1 MLLHRASLAALMTLA
16 LTACGGGEEAADE
29 ESGNRVAVAE
39 AESSGSEASGTASEP
54 EPAARAV
61 VDPLGFQALIGYL
74 PEPRDGFSGAEPKGS
89 TTSLPDYKVTVVSRD
104 YSKAGAEGEPQ
115 SSITI
120 QITDGGFSE
129 AVSAPF
135 QMMSMMSHES
145 TEGYQ
150 KGVTIGGQPGY
161 ETWDNGSRRTELNV
175 LVGGRFMLQLS
186 GSQVEPEA
194 LRAWAESIDLSGLA
208 DQG

>member
-1 MLLHRASLAALMTLA
+1 MFLRRVSLAALMTLA
-16 LTACGGGEEAADE
+16 LAACGDD

-39 AESSGSEASGTASEP
+39 PESASASGDEGDGDGGAS
-54 EPAARAV
+54 EPAARTP

-74 PEPRDGFSGAEPKGS
+74 PEPRAGFAAADPQGS
-89 TTSLPDYKVTVVSRD
+89 TTSLPEYKVTIVSRD
-104 YSKAGAEGEPQ
+104 YRKPGAEGDPEA
-115 SSITI
+115 SVTI

-161 ETWDNGSRRTELNV
+161 ETWDNRSRRAELNV

-186 GSQVEPEA
+186 ASQVEPEA

-208 DQG
+208 SQG